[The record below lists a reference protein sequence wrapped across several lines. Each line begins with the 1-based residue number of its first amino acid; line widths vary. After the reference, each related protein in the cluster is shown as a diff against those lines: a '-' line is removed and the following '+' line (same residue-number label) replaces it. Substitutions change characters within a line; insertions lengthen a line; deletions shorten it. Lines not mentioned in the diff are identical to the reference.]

1 VTAERYPAVFTV
13 LLSLKGRGGYTCL
26 RVDGDPLGSGNYT
39 VSRGRLPYGKLG
51 QEISFV
57 DPPEEDC
64 KGLMLDTYLKMWGP

>member
-1 VTAERYPAVFTV
+1 VTAERYPAVFTG

-39 VSRGRLPYGKLG
+39 VSRGPLPYRKLG
-51 QEISFV
+51 QEISFA
-57 DPPEEDC
+57 DPPEDC

>member
-1 VTAERYPAVFTV
+1 VTAERYPAVFTG

-26 RVDGDPLGSGNYT
+26 RVDGDTLGSGNYT
-39 VSRGRLPYGKLG
+39 VRRGRLPYGELG

-57 DPPEEDC
+57 DLPEDC